1 MPISLSNITS
11 GGITSLPKSLQLVTN
26 LPRSSKNKP

>member
-1 MPISLSNITS
+1 MPIYLSDKTS

-26 LPRSSKNKP
+26 LPTSSKNKP